1 MKLTITTTLIILNVI
16 IYLFEFPLPLIDH
29 FSFVPA
35 HAFSEPWTFVT
46 SMFLHDNTSPAHIFF
61 NMFALL
67 MFGSYLEDIISKR
80 SYLLIYFLAGIVG
93 NFGYIITA
101 PSALTPGIG
110 ASGAIYG
117 ILGSLAVLAPGA
129 RVFVMGI
136 PMPMIFAAFFWFLI
150 EFFGLFAPSDIA
162 HGAHL
167 GGLFVGI
174 LFAFYIRRTW
184 KSSVAKLVRWI

>member
-1 MKLTITTTLIILNVI
+1 MKLTITTTLILINIVVYI
-16 IYLFEFPLPLIDH
+16 FEFIFPLIDY

-35 HAFSEPWTFVT
+35 HAFSQPWTFVT

-61 NMFALL
+61 NMFALI
-67 MFGSYLEDIISKR
+67 MFGSYLENLTSKR
-80 SYLLIYFLAGIVG
+80 NYLLIYFLAGIVG
-93 NFGYIITA
+93 NLGYIITA
-101 PSALTPGIG
+101 PSAITPGIG

-117 ILGSLAVLAPGA
+117 ILGAVAILTPTA

-136 PMPMIFAAFFWFLI
+136 PMPMIVAAFLWFLI
-150 EFFGLFAPSDIA
+150 EFFGLFVPSSIA

-174 LFAFYIRRTW
+174 LIAFYIKCANTDHLNKLIRR
-184 KSSVAKLVRWI
+184 I